1 MGEEED
7 YDDDEEEEEEEKK
20 KKKKKVKK
28 RTRKSFTW
36 RWTRQVLIVD
46 GHGTR
51 KERRQKWSSDL
62 A

>member
-1 MGEEED
+1 MMMTT
-7 YDDDEEEEEEEKK
+7 KK
-20 KKKKKVKK
+20 RRRRRRKK

-51 KERRQKWSSDL
+51 KERRPKWSSDL